1 MSQDIYDYAN
11 KLERAVRALPEY
23 RKALEAREEIKADE
37 AASQLFDEFVA
48 VQEKLQGLMQ
58 TGQLLTETEQ
68 ADIQALSQKI
78 EANDLLKGYF
88 NAQQAL
94 SVYVN
99 DIERI
104 VFAPLKDLA
113 K

>member
-1 MSQDIYDYAN
+1 Q
-11 KLERAVRALPEY
+11 LP
-23 RKALEAREEIKADE
+23 
-37 AASQLFDEFVA
+37 
-48 VQEKLQGLMQ
+48 
-58 TGQLLTETEQ
+58 TETEQ